1 LIVRVRDSL
10 TSPRADVRGLQTD
23 QPPQPAAGAVH
34 TVKNDRVMKAVPY
47 LPICQGML
55 PWQPNNVGWNEKVM
69 KANWYHVHSLHVC
82 QVVAR
87 LCFATTC

>member
-1 LIVRVRDSL
+1 VAFDGTRNIDSASILLLIVRVRDSL

-55 PWQPNNVGWNEKVM
+55 PWQPNNVG
-69 KANWYHVHSLHVC
+69 
-82 QVVAR
+82 
-87 LCFATTC
+87 